1 MRVTNVATFRNMTS
15 SVNDLH
21 GKLVKSYNKINSE
34 RAYESAAENP
44 LAYYEGLNLDDQYQD
59 IVTKQTV
66 LKDVQHRLSQQEQGV
81 RTIQQLLSYDQ
92 STSDGMGVSATLLKI
107 QNATN
112 KTPGTLEPL
121 QSDLM
126 QKMHGMVD
134 ALNSQYAGSYVFGGN
149 DMETCP
155 FTLSDDGMTLTYT
168 HRFPNGKNES
178 IALTLKEDPAN
189 PGNYT
194 YNISDD
200 DMNKIIQAMSEQ
212 GPVDVGYGY
221 IGDRSTLLDTFVGGL
236 NVLTGM
242 TSQEV
247 RTKAISD
254 PDGLKDDILAGL
266 NSSPLALAGKGV
278 AEVQNYLDDPEAPGA
293 EDRLTKSIDAVL
305 GEISNTSDRL
315 GIMYIEIGNKYSRL
329 EDTETRLTKLSTE
342 LKEAYT
348 DKLGA
353 DPYEAIMEMYY
364 HRYSYNAALQVS
376 SNLMGS
382 SLFDFMR

>member
-168 HRFPNGKNES
+168 HRFPDGKNES

-278 AEVQNYLDDPEAPGA
+278 AEVQKYLDDPEAPGA

-342 LKEAYT
+342 LKEAYPILNK
-348 DKLGA
+348 DLLGIFKIA
-353 DPYEAIMEMYY
+353 EI
-364 HRYSYNAALQVS
+364 
-376 SNLMGS
+376 
-382 SLFDFMR
+382 

>member
-1 MRVTNVATFRNMTS
+1 MRVTNAATFRNMTS
-15 SVNDLH
+15 SVNDIH
-21 GKLVKSYNKINSE
+21 GKLVKSFNKITSE
-34 RAYESAAENP
+34 RAYESASENP

-59 IVTKQTV
+59 IITKQTV

-92 STSDGMGVSATLLKI
+92 STSDGMGVNATLLKI
-107 QNATN
+107 QNSTN
-112 KTPGTLEPL
+112 KTSGTLIPL
-121 QSDLM
+121 RSDMM
-126 QKMHGMVD
+126 QKMQGMVD

-155 FTLSDDGMTLTYT
+155 FTLSDDGMTLTYS
-168 HRFPNGKNES
+168 HRFPDGKTES
-178 IALTLKEDPAN
+178 IALTLEEDPAN
-189 PGNYT
+189 PGYYT

-221 IGDRSTLLDTFVGGL
+221 IGNRSTLLDTFVGGL

-247 RTKAISD
+247 RTKAQND
-254 PDGLKDDILAGL
+254 PDGLKKDILAGL
-266 NSSPLALAGKGV
+266 SSSPLALAGKGV
-278 AEVQNYLDDPEAPGA
+278 AEVQKFLNDPEAAGA
-293 EDRLTKSIDAVL
+293 EDRLTQSIASVL
-305 GEISNTSDRL
+305 DDITGTSDRL
-315 GIMYIEIGNKYSRL
+315 GITYIEVGNKYSRL
-329 EDTETRLTKLSTE
+329 EDTADRLTALSTE

-353 DPYEAIMEMYY
+353 DPYEAIMEMYN

>member
-59 IVTKQTV
+59 T
-66 LKDVQHRLSQQEQGV
+66 
-81 RTIQQLLSYDQ
+81 
-92 STSDGMGVSATLLKI
+92 
-107 QNATN
+107 
-112 KTPGTLEPL
+112 
-121 QSDLM
+121 
-126 QKMHGMVD
+126 
-134 ALNSQYAGSYVFGGN
+134 
-149 DMETCP
+149 
-155 FTLSDDGMTLTYT
+155 
-168 HRFPNGKNES
+168 
-178 IALTLKEDPAN
+178 
-189 PGNYT
+189 
-194 YNISDD
+194 
-200 DMNKIIQAMSEQ
+200 
-212 GPVDVGYGY
+212 
-221 IGDRSTLLDTFVGGL
+221 
-236 NVLTGM
+236 
-242 TSQEV
+242 
-247 RTKAISD
+247 
-254 PDGLKDDILAGL
+254 
-266 NSSPLALAGKGV
+266 
-278 AEVQNYLDDPEAPGA
+278 
-293 EDRLTKSIDAVL
+293 
-305 GEISNTSDRL
+305 DRL